1 MKDYLNLFNNDYSEA
16 KKELLKDL
24 NESIRGAKVN
34 SSKYGLGYIVA
45 AREEPTEP
53 REPTR

>member
-16 KKELLKDL
+16 KKDLLKDI

-34 SSKYGLGYIVA
+34 SSKYG
-45 AREEPTEP
+45 
-53 REPTR
+53 